1 MTGRKRISKGIAS
14 NCCRSI
20 CGRHLYQKHS
30 WKIPIVIRTDKVH
43 IKQYM
48 VILMPLLICEFFWS
62 LGENVYASIYGH
74 VGTKAFAAMTLT
86 NPLQAL
92 VMGALSGVSQA
103 AGVMIGKRLGLMIQG
118 VLIRIPKE

>member
-48 VILMPLLICEFFWS
+48 VILMPL
-62 LGENVYASIYGH
+62 
-74 VGTKAFAAMTLT
+74 T

-103 AGVMIGKRLGLMIQG
+103 AGVMIGKRLELMIQG
-118 VLIRIPKE
+118 VLIRIPKD